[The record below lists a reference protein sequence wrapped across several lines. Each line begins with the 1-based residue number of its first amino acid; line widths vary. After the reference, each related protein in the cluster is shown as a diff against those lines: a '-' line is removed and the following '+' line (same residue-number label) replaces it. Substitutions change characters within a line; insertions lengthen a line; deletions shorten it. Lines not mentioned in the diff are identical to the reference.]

1 MNYKDK
7 FYRNY
12 VSTHVLPR
20 KGEATLD
27 EFKQRSITYQKQ
39 FGKFLPKEKSAK
51 LIDLGCGNGSV
62 TWWLQQ
68 IGFTNTWGID
78 ISADQIEAG
87 KRLGVN
93 NIEQANIKTFLQNK
107 KNFYEVI
114 FARDILEHFNKED
127 IVEILTLCYDSLKKG
142 GVIIIQ
148 VPNAESPFFGRI
160 RYGDFT
166 HEIAFTSSSLSQLL
180 RMVGFAG
187 VRCYSIESLIHGAKS
202 LIRFILWKMVETC
215 YKSLLFVEIGRGRKI
230 VTQDI
235 IAVAKKIDEGVE
247 TQ

>member
-7 FYRNY
+7 FYTNY

-27 EFKQRSITYQKQ
+27 EFKWRSIVYQNQ
-39 FGKFLPKEKSAK
+39 FGKFLPEDKSSK
-51 LIDLGCGNGSV
+51 IIDIGCGSGSV

-78 ISADQIEAG
+78 VSAEQVEIG
-87 KRLGVN
+87 KRLGVR
-93 NIEQANIKTFLQNK
+93 NINQADIKQFLQDK
-107 KNFYEVI
+107 KDFYDVI
-114 FARDILEHFNKED
+114 FARDILEHFSKED
-127 IVEILTLCYDSLKKG
+127 IVEILSICYDSLKLKSNG
-142 GVIIIQ
+142 KIIIQ

-166 HEIAFTSSSLSQLL
+166 HDIAFTSSSLSQLL

-187 VRCYSIESLIHGAKS
+187 VKCYPNEPLIYGVKS
-202 LIRFILWKMVETC
+202 LIRFILWKTIETC
-215 YKSLLFVEIGRGRKI
+215 YKFLLFVEIGCGKKI

-235 IAVAKKIDEGVE
+235 IAVGKKIDKGV
-247 TQ
+247 